1 MSQDSKVGTI
11 VSGKERA

>member
-11 VSGKERA
+11 ISGKERA